1 MMIMFIM
8 IMIENGWEGGLYCV
22 THTMA
27 ATWIGWCWSPM
38 EPQLKRMSEMTVL
51 DNPTKA
57 GGIKLANKT
66 KNKECTN
73 CLEWYYL
80 TQIVRQTL
88 SLIELSLWTA
98 EKLSNLTFKIQMILK
113 SPAPESQ
120 IEQGIECNLLL
131 LQSKMSRSCR
141 KKIDEYH

>member
-1 MMIMFIM
+1 MYKLSGMILFDSDSQTDT
-8 IMIENGWEGGLYCV
+8 V
-22 THTMA
+22 TY
-27 ATWIGWCWSPM
+27 W
-38 EPQLKRMSEMTVL
+38 TV
-51 DNPTKA
+51 
-57 GGIKLANKT
+57 
-66 KNKECTN
+66 
-73 CLEWYYL
+73 
-80 TQIVRQTL
+80 
-88 SLIELSLWTA
+88 SLWTA